1 MRPPTTRG
9 GILSEEMGLGKTLE
23 MLMLIADDK
32 QRRFP
37 PVRCDGLLL
46 PPPYACTADD
56 GCRGRPQRLPLTAAA
71 PAVGWASSR
80 LRP

>member
-37 PVRCDGLLL
+37 PVRATGFCCRPVRLHCRRWMQRPASAVAADRRGAGSGL
-46 PPPYACTADD
+46 
-56 GCRGRPQRLPLTAAA
+56 G
-71 PAVGWASSR
+71 
-80 LRP
+80 